1 MTGDEAVREAFA
13 RVTAPFADAQGAL
26 VQQYLPHGHEAL
38 VGVTRDPQ
46 FGPLIA
52 FGLGGVQAELIGD
65 VTLRMHPLTDRDAAE
80 MICEIRSAKLLDGYR
95 NAPPADKAALEELL
109 LRVST
114 LAGALPEVVEL
125 DLNPVKLL
133 APGQGACVVDCR
145 IRVARN
151 GG

>member
-1 MTGDEAVREAFA
+1 M
-13 RVTAPFADAQGAL
+13 
-26 VQQYLPHGHEAL
+26 QQYLPQGHEAL

-65 VTLRMHPLTDRDAAE
+65 VTLRMHPLTERDATE
-80 MICEIRSAKLLDGYR
+80 MIGEIRSAKLLDGYR
-95 NAPPADKAALEELL
+95 NAPPADKAAVEELL

-114 LAGALPEVVEL
+114 LAGALPEIAEL

-133 APGQGACVVDCR
+133 APGLGARIVDCR
-145 IRVARN
+145 IRIAKSN
-151 GG
+151 E